1 MPYLPALLITGSLLL
16 SACGADGPP
25 VPPREAPRQ
34 TDGVSF
40 SGDARMGVTY
50 NSQPGIR
57 G

>member
-1 MPYLPALLITGSLLL
+1 MPYFPALLITGSLLL

-25 VPPREAPRQ
+25 VPPREVPRQ

-50 NSQPGIR
+50 NSQPGTR